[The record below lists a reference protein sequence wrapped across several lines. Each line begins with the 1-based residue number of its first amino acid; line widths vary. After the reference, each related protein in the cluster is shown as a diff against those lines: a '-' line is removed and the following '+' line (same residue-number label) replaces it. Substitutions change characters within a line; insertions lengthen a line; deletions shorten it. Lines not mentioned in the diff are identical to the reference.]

1 MSTHLTLCHSEE
13 FEVAYVITLKKG
25 SRERRQAWAELLHQ
39 GDYNHNFD
47 VLESGRGKVIP
58 KYRSKS
64 NDQNVEHLIVCSYCK
79 ALYNKYLL
87 YQHNKTCFMRN
98 KSEHSSKGQPVK
110 EGRLAMPIPKHLS
123 QVFYEKIILRMK
135 KDYIFR
141 LIQNDSLIILFGER
155 AFYSKDLEEHT
166 PNTISCRL
174 RELGRLL
181 QCLRRKSEMKISSI
195 TQALH
200 PSIFDTI
207 LQCVR
212 EIAGFDEE
220 KNSFKKGSVAMRL
233 GYSMKKCASI
243 LKSEAI
249 KNDDEELKKVA
260 ETFEELFSGDWYD
273 YVSSTASKSI
283 YRAKANKPT
292 LLPSLNDI
300 EKVHI
305 LLNDKLSSDDYSV
318 LSRATLC
325 SITLFNRKRGGE
337 VQRLKIEDFDRGLQ
351 NGSTTDSSILEG
363 LTEAEKKMIGLF
375 HRIEIR
381 GKFNRTVPILLT
393 ETMLNS
399 LKKLKELRSEMCP
412 PITRSYFFC
421 TKTGERPY
429 RGVDVIKDFASEA
442 GVSDLSIF
450 TFTTLRKHV
459 ATLTQTF
466 EISKLDQDQLAAFLG
481 HDIRIHRS
489 FYRRPIDIIE
499 KAKVAKI
506 LLSVNKGINLP
517 LDMENENEID
527 EELEEDQEICIEE
540 QIDED
545 LEQARLDA
553 EIINNEVFASNTDPI
568 QTSKDETSKNSSK
581 HQTSPVTKTK
591 GKKTIWSLSEI
602 EAVKRQLNHCI
613 VTSTLPKKADC
624 MKAIAAESDLKRR
637 SWTNIKHFV
646 YNLIKKNKSKLKC

>member
-1 MSTHLTLCHSEE
+1 M
-13 FEVAYVITLKKG
+13 I
-25 SRERRQAWAELLHQ
+25 
-39 GDYNHNFD
+39 
-47 VLESGRGKVIP
+47 
-58 KYRSKS
+58 
-64 NDQNVEHLIVCSYCK
+64 
-79 ALYNKYLL
+79 
-87 YQHNKTCFMRN
+87 
-98 KSEHSSKGQPVK
+98 
-110 EGRLAMPIPKHLS
+110 
-123 QVFYEKIILRMK
+123 
-135 KDYIFR
+135 
-141 LIQNDSLIILFGER
+141 
-155 AFYSKDLEEHT
+155 
-166 PNTISCRL
+166 
-174 RELGRLL
+174 
-181 QCLRRKSEMKISSI
+181 
-195 TQALH
+195 
-200 PSIFDTI
+200 
-207 LQCVR
+207 
-212 EIAGFDEE
+212 
-220 KNSFKKGSVAMRL
+220 
-233 GYSMKKCASI
+233 
-243 LKSEAI
+243 
-249 KNDDEELKKVA
+249 
-260 ETFEELFSGDWYD
+260 
-273 YVSSTASKSI
+273 
-283 YRAKANKPT
+283 
-292 LLPSLNDI
+292 
-300 EKVHI
+300 
-305 LLNDKLSSDDYSV
+305 KLSSNDFSV

-481 HDIRIHRS
+481 NDIRIHRS

>member
-25 SRERRQAWAELLHQ
+25 SRERRQAWAKLLHQ

-64 NDQNVEHLIVCSYCK
+64 NDQNVEDLIVCSYCK

-412 PITRSYFFC
+412 PITSSYFFC

-481 HDIRIHRS
+481 NDIRIHRS

-527 EELEEDQEICIEE
+527 EELEEDQEICME
-540 QIDED
+540 
-545 LEQARLDA
+545 
-553 EIINNEVFASNTDPI
+553 
-568 QTSKDETSKNSSK
+568 SKL
-581 HQTSPVTKTK
+581 TKT
-591 GKKTIWSLSEI
+591 
-602 EAVKRQLNHCI
+602 LN
-613 VTSTLPKKADC
+613 KAG
-624 MKAIAAESDLKRR
+624 
-637 SWTNIKHFV
+637 
-646 YNLIKKNKSKLKC
+646 

>member
-13 FEVAYVITLKKG
+13 SEVAHVITLKKG
-25 SRERRQAWAELLHQ
+25 SRERRQAWAKLLLQ

-64 NDQNVEHLIVCSYCK
+64 NDQNVEDLIVCSYCK

-135 KDYIFR
+135 KDDIFR

-249 KNDDEELKKVA
+249 KNDDEELKK
-260 ETFEELFSGDWYD
+260 
-273 YVSSTASKSI
+273 
-283 YRAKANKPT
+283 
-292 LLPSLNDI
+292 LLKHLRS
-300 EKVHI
+300 
-305 LLNDKLSSDDYSV
+305 YSV
-318 LSRATLC
+318 V
-325 SITLFNRKRGGE
+325 IGM
-337 VQRLKIEDFDRGLQ
+337 
-351 NGSTTDSSILEG
+351 IL
-363 LTEAEKKMIGLF
+363 
-375 HRIEIR
+375 
-381 GKFNRTVPILLT
+381 
-393 ETMLNS
+393 
-399 LKKLKELRSEMCP
+399 
-412 PITRSYFFC
+412 
-421 TKTGERPY
+421 
-429 RGVDVIKDFASEA
+429 
-442 GVSDLSIF
+442 
-450 TFTTLRKHV
+450 
-459 ATLTQTF
+459 
-466 EISKLDQDQLAAFLG
+466 
-481 HDIRIHRS
+481 
-489 FYRRPIDIIE
+489 
-499 KAKVAKI
+499 
-506 LLSVNKGINLP
+506 
-517 LDMENENEID
+517 
-527 EELEEDQEICIEE
+527 
-540 QIDED
+540 
-545 LEQARLDA
+545 
-553 EIINNEVFASNTDPI
+553 
-568 QTSKDETSKNSSK
+568 
-581 HQTSPVTKTK
+581 
-591 GKKTIWSLSEI
+591 
-602 EAVKRQLNHCI
+602 
-613 VTSTLPKKADC
+613 
-624 MKAIAAESDLKRR
+624 
-637 SWTNIKHFV
+637 
-646 YNLIKKNKSKLKC
+646 